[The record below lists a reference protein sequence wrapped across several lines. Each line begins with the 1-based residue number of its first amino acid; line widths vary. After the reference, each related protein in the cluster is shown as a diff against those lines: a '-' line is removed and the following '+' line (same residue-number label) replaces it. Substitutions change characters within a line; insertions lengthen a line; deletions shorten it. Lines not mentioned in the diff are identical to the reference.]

1 MPENSII
8 VLRIVIVVI
17 GLGIWFLT
25 QHLITF
31 RPTGTGI
38 IGDGIHS
45 LTWRWNDYLHQ
56 NPRVANALLALSSF
70 GIDCLGLFV
79 FYQSIFGASI
89 RPFIG
94 LMILFILRQLCQAV
108 SALPLPQG
116 MIWRSPGAP
125 SLLVTYG
132 VSNDLFFS
140 GHTAMAVYGATELAL
155 WGGTTWAIV
164 GGLVALFEIMTVL
177 VLRAHFTMD
186 VYAGAVTAVLAT
198 WVSFWIGSNVDN
210 WLAQLASMWIGRP

>member
-1 MPENSII
+1 MPEISII
-8 VLRIVIVVI
+8 IVRIALVVA

-31 RPTGTGI
+31 RPTGTGV

-45 LTWRWNDYLHQ
+45 LTWRCNRFLND
-56 NPRVANALLALSSF
+56 NPKAADGLLILSSL
-70 GIDCLGLFV
+70 GIDLLGMFV
-79 FYQSIFGASI
+79 FYQSIFGASV

-108 SALPLPQG
+108 SALPVPEG
-116 MIWRSPGAP
+116 MIWRSPGVP

-132 VSNDLFFS
+132 VANDLFFS
-140 GHTAMAVYGATELAL
+140 GHTAMAVYGATELGL
-155 WGGTTWAIV
+155 WGGTTWAIIGV
-164 GGLVALFEIMTVL
+164 LVALFEIATVL

-186 VYAGAVTAVLAT
+186 VYAGAVTAALAT
-198 WVSFWIGSNVDN
+198 WVSFYVGPTVDGWINR
-210 WLAQLASMWIGRP
+210 LAQSIAPIG